1 MSEKQNTGELEV
13 HPLLSEVEEFLER
26 INEKYLQQ
34 GTNCGLVVSL
44 VTETDEQTEKNEC
57 SAICQIVGAPD
68 ALLEAFGRIL
78 ANKGACQMLS
88 IASRKLK

>member
-1 MSEKQNTGELEV
+1 MSEKQNTSELEV
-13 HPLLSEVEEFLER
+13 HPLYDEVEEFLEQ
-26 INEKYLQQ
+26 ISKKYLQQ
-34 GTNCGLVVSL
+34 GTKCGLVVSL

-57 SAICQIVGAPD
+57 SAICRIVGAPD